1 MNEVAPT
8 LAPQAA
14 SATRPAPELSV
25 VVPTF
30 KERANVPLLVEKLA
44 QTLPGVDWEVIFVDD
59 NSPDGTAAAA
69 RAIGATDYRV
79 RCIRRIGRRGLAG
92 ACIEGMLASQA
103 RYVAVMDADLQHDER
118 LLTGMLEKLRG
129 DTDLAVASRY
139 VAGGSAAGLSSA
151 GREHASRLS
160 TVLAQRLLGVTLSD
174 PMSGFFMIRRERFEE
189 LAPRLTTQGFK
200 ILLDIAAT
208 ARGTLRIAE
217 LPLVFAERQHGES
230 KLDTRV
236 ALDFIA
242 LIIAK
247 LTNDAVSFR
256 FLLFCLV
263 GLTGIAIHM
272 ATLQFALG
280 VMALGFGAAQTVATM
295 AAITWN
301 FVLNNMFTYRDQ
313 RLAGVQF
320 VTGLIRFQLIC
331 AVGAISNVGI
341 ASVIYERD
349 PNWWVAG
356 LGGALM
362 GAVWNYVVSAA
373 FVWRQR

>member
-1 MNEVAPT
+1 MNAPSP
-8 LAPQAA
+8 AFQRDAA
-14 SATRPAPELSV
+14 RPAPELSV

-30 KERANVPLLVEKLA
+30 KERDNVPLLVEKLA
-44 QTLPGVDWEVIFVDD
+44 HALAGIDWEVIFVDD

-69 RAIGATDYRV
+69 RAIGATDARV

-103 RYVAVMDADLQHDER
+103 GYVAVMDADLQHDETLLAQMLAR
-118 LLTGMLEKLRG
+118 LRTAEAE
-129 DTDLAVASRY
+129 LAVASRY
-139 VAGGSAAGLSSA
+139 VDGGSAAGLASA
-151 GREHASRLS
+151 RREQASRLS
-160 TVLAQRLLGVTLSD
+160 TAVAHRLLGVTLSD
-174 PMSGFFMIRRERFEE
+174 PMSGFFMIRRDRFEA
-189 LAPRLTTQGFK
+189 LAPQLSSQGFK

-208 ARGTLRIAE
+208 ARGQLRITE
-217 LPLVFAERQHGES
+217 LPFVFGERQHGES

-236 ALDFIA
+236 ALDFAA
-242 LIIAK
+242 LVLAK
-247 LTNDAVSFR
+247 LTGDAVSFR

-263 GLTGIAIHM
+263 GLTGIATHM
-272 ATLQFALG
+272 ATLQLAVTAFS
-280 VMALGFGAAQTVATM
+280 FGAAQAVATV

-313 RLAGVQF
+313 RLTGWQF